1 MADSRSVAAKQVST
15 PAAPAAPIS
24 AERQPIVA
32 TKRKLV
38 WAAVAVL
45 VSAGLLAYAANSG
58 ATLADPKP
66 SARFY
71 EVLIVL
77 SALVLLTIGA
87 VQSFRTRKLSP
98 LLLMTVASGTAFWQ
112 EAYGDWGA
120 YCLYSDRF
128 LTYSWGD
135 TMWAAPVR
143 CWWFI
148 AGYMVFY
155 TSFFLGLMAAVKF
168 ARNRWPN
175 ANPYIAAALVSLP
188 AFYVFDLV
196 WEGTAT
202 GLGYW
207 NYEYTFGPA
216 LHVGNGTFPLL
227 WPIIEQVPFMAL
239 AAFALMWRNPNGEN
253 LFEIAARFVTRKAP
267 GQLAVLV
274 SWIAILN
281 VAFLTTTIA
290 PIMAMRWLAG
300 PSIPA
305 LP

>member
-1 MADSRSVAAKQVST
+1 MFGFLAAATTAADERVSALLGKRNVA
-15 PAAPAAPIS
+15 
-24 AERQPIVA
+24 
-32 TKRKLV
+32 
-38 WAAVAVL
+38 WVAVGVL
-45 VSAGLLAYAANSG
+45 ASAGLLAYAANSG

-71 EVLIVL
+71 EVLIVAG
-77 SALVLLTIGA
+77 ALVFLTIGL
-87 VQSFRTRKLSP
+87 VQSFRGRKLSP
-98 LLLMTVASGTAFWQ
+98 LLLMTLASGTAFWQ
-112 EAYGDWGA
+112 ETYGDWGA
-120 YCLYSDRF
+120 YCLYSNRF
-128 LTYSWGD
+128 ITYGWGE
-135 TMWAAPVR
+135 TIWAAPVR

-155 TSFFLGLMAAVKF
+155 TSFFLGLMAAVSF

-175 ANPYIAAALVSLP
+175 ANPYVAAALVSLP

-239 AAFALMWRNPNGEN
+239 AAFGLMWRNHNGEN
-253 LFEIAARFVTRKAP
+253 VFEVAARFVTRKAP
-267 GQLAVLV
+267 SQPALLV
-274 SWIAILN
+274 SWIIILN
-281 VAFLTTTIA
+281 VAFLTTTIL
-290 PIMAMRWLAG
+290 PIMTPRWLAG
-300 PSIPA
+300 PSIAA